1 MSKKYYVLSQNDL
14 YEEKRHPLFTTY
26 QKVELPKYEELSPEW
41 NGKKIPLTM
50 WQEILAFMKHSYDV
64 LKSETMLFLY
74 YDENKKQPWS
84 FWVPPQITSGMTVKS
99 DPEHINFQVQ
109 RAQHPDIMF
118 GTVHHHCSTSAFQSG
133 TDEADETNREGFH
146 FTIGNLNKPTD
157 IDIHFRWCLDNECHE
172 LDDLSMVID
181 GAMSPFKKNIELTDD
196 MLAVEQDYM
205 NQQLYKIPDLTKFD
219 FTSYMDNVSKPKFP
233 AYTTKSKARSI
244 GYFDTN
250 SWWDDHPYNTAKSK
264 KNSTES
270 EGVNEL
276 DVVDEMVFNSLYD
289 FEFEEKLLD
298 YVTQTGGDDA
308 EISTIRTGQIED
320 TRIAHHMY
328 SAYIKQITCP
338 FYKLVDKLLDK
349 YSGQF
354 GIDKQQL
361 VIKLEEYQNEE
372 RITI

>member
-1 MSKKYYVLSQNDL
+1 
-14 YEEKRHPLFTTY
+14 
-26 QKVELPKYEELSPEW
+26 
-41 NGKKIPLTM
+41 
-50 WQEILAFMKHSYDV
+50 
-64 LKSETMLFLY
+64 MLFLY

-181 GAMSPFKKNIELTDD
+181 GAMSPFKKNVELTED

-250 SWWDDHPYNTAKSK
+250 SWWDDHPYNKSTSK

-270 EGVNEL
+270 EVISEL

-289 FEFEEKLLD
+289 YEFEEKLLD